1 MMMTKSAVVAG
12 GITAMATGMAMGTII
27 MAMATAM
34 VMMGMERLA
43 RHNG

>member
-1 MMMTKSAVVAG
+1 
-12 GITAMATGMAMGTII
+12 MGTII